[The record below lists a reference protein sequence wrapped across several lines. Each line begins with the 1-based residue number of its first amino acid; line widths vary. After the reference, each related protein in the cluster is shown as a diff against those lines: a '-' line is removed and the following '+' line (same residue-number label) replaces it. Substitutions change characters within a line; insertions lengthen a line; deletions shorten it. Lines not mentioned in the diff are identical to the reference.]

1 MIRIAVAFSAF
12 LLTLTAARAQTAGCA
27 PPTAVAYTEFNNVR
41 ALIENNGTMWQDR
54 AASQAAYEVPAG
66 DGVSSMYA
74 GSLWMGGLDASN
86 QLHLAA
92 LTFASDADYYPG
104 PVSTVDGQTTAS
116 QCQEF
121 DQIYHVRRQD
131 VLLHRAYFEAIALG
145 TLQEEFPDGYAIP
158 EYFDSWPAHG
168 NVNLDQD
175 FYLAPFFDFD
185 GDGFYNP
192 ATGDCPGYDLD
203 GAMDCGTDYAEFLH
217 GDETYFWILNDTG
230 NAHEESQGEPLGVE
244 IHCQAYGWGGASEV
258 LDHTTFYTFNILNRG
273 GESYHDLYVGWWAD
287 ADVGTATDDYV
298 GCDVSR
304 GLGYAY
310 NGDAVDEASS
320 SSAGYGENP
329 PATGVDFVLGLR
341 QDPDGLDNPETTDV
355 EEALTNDG
363 IVYPGS
369 GWGFGDGIADNE
381 RRGMSHFV
389 YYNNSGNPINGE
401 PVVPVHYYN
410 YMQSIWK
417 NGQHMW
423 YGGDG
428 VSAATGAVI
437 DLEANFM
444 FGGDT
449 DPYFYGTGG
458 VPTGPEGWTEVT
470 AGNPPADRRFI
481 MSAGPVTLEA
491 GARNDFTM
499 AALWARDESGS
510 GMSVEL
516 LQAASDEVQAL
527 FDSCLVD
534 QTTDVATLPEA
545 ERLTLT
551 LFPNPSTDHLTLDV
565 PTNTCLERAEVFNL
579 SGQRVHE
586 EAFSEEQGSQSVDVS
601 ALPQGAY
608 VMVVHFSDHTRVAKF
623 MVER

>member
-1 MIRIAVAFSAF
+1 M
-12 LLTLTAARAQTAGCA
+12 
-27 PPTAVAYTEFNNVR
+27 
-41 ALIENNGTMWQDR
+41 
-54 AASQAAYEVPAG
+54 
-66 DGVSSMYA
+66 
-74 GSLWMGGLDASN
+74 
-86 QLHLAA
+86 
-92 LTFASDADYYPG
+92 
-104 PVSTVDGQTTAS
+104 
-116 QCQEF
+116 
-121 DQIYHVRRQD
+121 
-131 VLLHRAYFEAIALG
+131 
-145 TLQEEFPDGYAIP
+145 
-158 EYFDSWPAHG
+158 
-168 NVNLDQD
+168 
-175 FYLAPFFDFD
+175 
-185 GDGFYNP
+185 
-192 ATGDCPGYDLD
+192 
-203 GAMDCGTDYAEFLH
+203 
-217 GDETYFWILNDTG
+217 
-230 NAHEESQGEPLGVE
+230 
-244 IHCQAYGWGGASEV
+244 
-258 LDHTTFYTFNILNRG
+258 
-273 GESYHDLYVGWWAD
+273 
-287 ADVGTATDDYV
+287 
-298 GCDVSR
+298 
-304 GLGYAY
+304 
-310 NGDAVDEASS
+310 
-320 SSAGYGENP
+320 
-329 PATGVDFVLGLR
+329 
-341 QDPDGLDNPETTDV
+341 DNPETTDV

-369 GWGFGDGIADNE
+369 GWGFKDGIADNE

-428 VSAATGAVI
+428 VSAATGAVV

-444 FGGDT
+444 FGGET

-534 QTTDVATLPEA
+534 QTTEVATLPEA

-551 LFPNPSTDHLTLDV
+551 LFPNPSTDRLTLDV
-565 PTNTCLERAEVFNL
+565 PTNICLERAEVFNH
-579 SGQRVHE
+579 SGQRVHVSHSPRTGIPNDGCL
-586 EAFSEEQGSQSVDVS
+586 AFAQWRLPNGRALLGPHARREVHGRAVIQISHVGIWNPQVVVGCGSVVGHFHEG
-601 ALPQGAY
+601 PQG
-608 VMVVHFSDHTRVAKF
+608 HGRRWWTRSA
-623 MVER
+623 